1 MKPIKNDIY
10 FIASGLLKLV
20 LVSIVSLFL
29 EMSSSTKTFSNK
41 KLTIEVKQKFEGT
54 ETNKYS
60 HNVSLDSLK
69 PQEKTEE
76 PKFEETVTLNDS
88 FNLSWS
94 DFWYLVKLEKS
105 YRDENPFAKPEEVE
119 HFLNNELNEL
129 IFNNQ
134 SFFVP
139 MDSGSE
145 SYEIFGITLTSQE
158 LLLFASFPVQAV
170 QAYNASRDAVSKG
183 DELFTNS
190 NSDHRNPNAFRHG
203 YWNALM
209 EKRISK
215 NLN

>member
-1 MKPIKNDIY
+1 
-10 FIASGLLKLV
+10 
-20 LVSIVSLFL
+20 
-29 EMSSSTKTFSNK
+29 MSSSTKTFSNK

-54 ETNKYS
+54 ETTKYS

-145 SYEIFGITLTSQE
+145 SYEIFCITLTSQE
-158 LLLFASFPVQAV
+158 FLLFASFPVQAV
-170 QAYNASRDAVSKG
+170 QLTMQVEMLFQRGTSYLLTPTRITVTQMHFVMVTGMRLWKK
-183 DELFTNS
+183 ELV
-190 NSDHRNPNAFRHG
+190 
-203 YWNALM
+203 
-209 EKRISK
+209 KI
-215 NLN
+215 

>member
-1 MKPIKNDIY
+1 MKPKKNDIY
-10 FIASGLLKLV
+10 FIASGLLKFV

-54 ETNKYS
+54 ETTKYS

-105 YRDENPFAKPEEVE
+105 YRDEYPFAKPEEVE

-158 LLLFASFPVQAV
+158 LLPFASFPVQAV
-170 QAYNASRDAVSKG
+170 KAYNASRDAVSKG
-183 DELFTNS
+183 G
-190 NSDHRNPNAFRHG
+190 RVI
-203 YWNALM
+203 Y
-209 EKRISK
+209 
-215 NLN
+215 